1 MNHSAAQLSFNDA
14 ALQSSASPLLAQ
26 TKPFLKWAGG
36 KTQLLSELLS
46 KVPER
51 YGNYIEPFI
60 GGGALFFAVQP
71 RSGVIA
77 DSNPE
82 LVNAYRCIADNVE
95 EVIEHLRTFTNS
107 ETEYYRVRTEKFS
120 DLEPSY
126 AAARTIYLN
135 RTCYNGLYRVN
146 KRGQFNVPF
155 GRYKNPKICQPENL
169 RAASAA
175 LQGVKIVCGDYKT
188 VLNEL
193 AKPGDF
199 VFLDPPYLPISKYS
213 DFQRYTKEQFFEEDH
228 RELADEVKRLQ
239 KLGCHVVLTNSNHPL
254 VHELYDLYKVEVI
267 NTRRNISSKGKSRD
281 GEDVIVSV
289 QPYPR
294 FVIRAVPAPV
304 DKRALSYPPTRY
316 MGSKEK
322 LLPYIKDVAEHF
334 HFETA
339 LDLFSGSGVV
349 GYLFK
354 TMGKQVFSNDYM
366 AMSTTFAKALIEN
379 NDSTLTS
386 EEIELLFA
394 PNKNVDR
401 FVQETFSG
409 LYYSDSENE
418 TIDLVRSNIRK
429 LKGEHKRSLAMAA
442 LIRACLKKRARGIFT
457 YTGLRYDDG
466 RADLKMSMEDQIVK
480 AAHLINA
487 AVFDNGKDNKA
498 RHGDA
503 MTAQFKPDLAYIDP
517 PYYSPLSDNE
527 YVRRYHFV
535 EGLARNWQ
543 GVDLQMHTKTRK
555 FKSYPTPF
563 SSRVGATD
571 AFDRLFSKL
580 RDSVLLVSY
589 SSNSLPT
596 REEIIA
602 LMAKYK
608 SHVEVIDIDYR
619 YSFANQTEENRNE
632 VKEYLFVGF

>member
-1 MNHSAAQLSFNDA
+1 MNESASQLCFDDA
-14 ALQSSASPLLAQ
+14 ALSASPVR
-26 TKPFLKWAGG
+26 TREPIKPFLKWAGG
-36 KTQLLSELLS
+36 KTQLLTVLE
-46 KVPER
+46 KKIPTR
-51 YGNYIEPFI
+51 FGRYIEPFI

-71 RSGVIA
+71 ASGVIA

-82 LVNAYRCIADNVE
+82 LINVYRCIANCVE
-95 EVIEHLRTFTNS
+95 DVIKHLGKFQNT
-107 ETEYYRVRTEKFS
+107 EKEYYRIRSEKFAELDS
-120 DLEPSY
+120 AY

-155 GRYKNPKICQPENL
+155 GRYRNPKICQPEVL
-169 RAASAA
+169 RVASAA
-175 LQGVKIVCGDYKT
+175 LQGVTIICGDYKS
-188 VLNEL
+188 VLAEV

-213 DFQRYTKEQFFEEDH
+213 DFKRYTKEQFFEEDH
-228 RELADEVKRLQ
+228 RELAEEVKRLQ

-254 VHELYDLYKVEVI
+254 VHELYDLYKVEVV
-267 NTRRNISSKGKSRD
+267 NTRRNISSKAKSRD
-281 GEDVIVSV
+281 GEDVVVTV

-294 FVIRAVPAPV
+294 FAIREVPAPV

-339 LDLFSGSGVV
+339 LDLFSGSGIV

-354 TMGKQVFSNDYM
+354 TMGKQVYSNDYM
-366 AMSTTFAKALIEN
+366 AMSATFAKALIEN
-379 NDSTLTS
+379 NETILTR
-386 EEIELLFA
+386 EDIERLFA

-401 FVQETFSG
+401 FVQETFGG

-429 LKGEHKRSLAMAA
+429 LKGEHKKSLAMAA

-480 AAHLINA
+480 AAHAINA